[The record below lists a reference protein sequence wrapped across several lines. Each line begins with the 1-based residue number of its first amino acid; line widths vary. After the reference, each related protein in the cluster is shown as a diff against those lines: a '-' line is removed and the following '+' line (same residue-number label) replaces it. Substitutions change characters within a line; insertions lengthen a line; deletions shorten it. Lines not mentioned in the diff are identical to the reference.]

1 MKISTKGHY
10 AVQALVDM
18 ASQPENIPIALGVI
32 AVRQDLSQNYLEQL
46 FVKLRKAGLVSSV
59 RGPGGGYLLTRSPSL
74 IAIGDVF
81 SAVDESLIF
90 TECAI
95 GEGEAT
101 SLCAKASDCLTQILW
116 AKLCNH
122 FNELLFSITI
132 EDVVKGN
139 IDFTAAPAAAQN
151 SLNTTL

>member
-18 ASQPENIPIALGVI
+18 ASQPDNRPIALGVI
-32 AVRQDLSQNYLEQL
+32 AERQDLSQNYLEQL

-59 RGPGGGYLLTRSPSL
+59 RGPGGGYLLAKSSAVIT
-74 IAIGDVF
+74 IGDVF

-95 GEGEAT
+95 DEQTALAHC
-101 SLCAKASDCLTQILW
+101 SKACDCSTQLLW
-116 AKLCNH
+116 VKLCNH
-122 FNELLFSITI
+122 FNDILFSVTI
-132 EDVVKGN
+132 DDVVKGN
-139 IDFTAAPAAAQN
+139 IDLSATIQN
-151 SLNTTL
+151 SVNTPL

>member
-18 ASQPENIPIALGVI
+18 ASQPDSRPIALNVI
-32 AVRQDLSQNYLEQL
+32 AERQDLSLNYLEQL

-59 RGPGGGYLLTRSPSL
+59 RGPGGGYLLSRSPAM
-74 IAIGDVF
+74 ITIGDIF

-95 GEGEAT
+95 DEEEAAVY
-101 SLCAKASDCLTQILW
+101 CAKASGCRTQLLW

-122 FNELLFSITI
+122 FNELLFSISI
-132 EDVVKGN
+132 DNVVKGN
-139 IDFTAAPAAAQN
+139 IDLSATVPNSVNTA
-151 SLNTTL
+151 L